1 MELQPS
7 DIQNKI
13 YDIRGRRVMLDFD
26 LAEMYN
32 VETRRLKEQ
41 VRRNIE
47 RFPDDFMFRL
57 SPKEAKS
64 LIDIGRS
71 QNAIPPGYNI
81 GSSVMFAFTQ
91 EGAATLSGVL
101 RSPVAIETNIR
112 IMRAF
117 VAVREYILAHASE
130 SAEIAKLRE
139 RVFLLEQ
146 TTERLERDDEESLKA
161 VNDLSEDMR
170 IELDNLYNAIGALS
184 VKIPRLEKPRNPIG
198 FK

>member
-1 MELQPS
+1 
-7 DIQNKI
+7 
-13 YDIRGRRVMLDFD
+13 MLDFD
-26 LAEMYN
+26 LAEMYS
-32 VETRRLKEQ
+32 VSTKRLKEQ

-47 RFPDDFMFRL
+47 RFPSDFMFQL
-57 SPKEAKS
+57 TPKEWEPV
-64 LIDIGRS
+64 
-71 QNAIPPGYNI
+71 AICDQLPKRI
-81 GSSVMFAFTQ
+81 KHSSIIPLAFTQ

-117 VAVREYILAHASE
+117 VAVREYIIAHASE

-139 RVFLLEQ
+139 RVSLLEQ
-146 TTERLERDDEESLKA
+146 TTERLEREDDENVKV

-170 IELDNLYNAIGALS
+170 KELDNLYNAIGALS
-184 VKIPRLEKPRNPIG
+184 VRIPKLDKRKPIG